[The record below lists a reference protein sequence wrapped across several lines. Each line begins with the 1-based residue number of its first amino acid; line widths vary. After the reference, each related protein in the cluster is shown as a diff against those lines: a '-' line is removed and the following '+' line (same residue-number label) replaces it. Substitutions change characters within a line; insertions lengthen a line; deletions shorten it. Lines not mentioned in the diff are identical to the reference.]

1 MVSHWRRFVPHGRVV
16 STSSVVL
23 TDGMRLSTVRSLGD
37 ADRFIEGL
45 KTAGAP
51 LQPEQRLDY
60 IRTLLLAQ
68 TPRAARAQ
76 TQMDR
81 HRHGYHHREKRL
93 FELID
98 FNDAFVAL
106 VLATP
111 AHQLPGLAVRLW
123 DDMTHV
129 CRRLKTP
136 MFSRE
141 QYDAIVRGLSREIA
155 VFKAAESEG
164 FQVHMTNRVED
175 AFGIDMVITDPVTGK
190 ELNVDCKTPSAFRYR
205 MEDLIK
211 EGRITEAE
219 LLAADQ
225 ADFLTVSQRRARD
238 GMTVPVTLLCI
249 RPDTLGEIT
258 DFTFNEPAR
267 LTKLLGRAFETVV

>member
-1 MVSHWRRFVPHGRVV
+1 MVSHWRRFVPHARVEPAHTVV
-16 STSSVVL
+16 STS
-23 TDGMRLSTVRSLGD
+23 GMRLSTVRSLED
-37 ADRFIEGL
+37 ANRFIDEL
-45 KTAGAP
+45 KAMGEP
-51 LQPEQRLDY
+51 LTPEQQLEY
-60 IRTLLLAQ
+60 LRTLLLAQ

-106 VLATP
+106 TLATP
-111 AHQLPGLAVRLW
+111 THQLPGLAARLW
-123 DDMTHV
+123 DEMSHF

-136 MFSRE
+136 MFSRD

-164 FQVHMTNRVED
+164 FKVHMTSRVED
-175 AFGIDMVITDPVTGK
+175 AFGIDMVITDPTTGR
-190 ELNVDCKTPSAFRYR
+190 ELNIDCKTPSAFRYR
-205 MEDLIK
+205 LEDLIK

-219 LLAADQ
+219 LLQADQ
-225 ADFLTVSQRRARD
+225 DDFLTVSQRRARD

-249 RPDTLGEIT
+249 RSDTLGEIT
-258 DFTFNEPAR
+258 DFTFDEPAK
-267 LTKLLGRAFETVV
+267 LTKLLDRVLATVL

>member
-1 MVSHWRRFVPHGRVV
+1 MVSHWRRFVPRRQVEPRHVM
-16 STSSVVL
+16 TL
-23 TDGMRLSTVRSLGD
+23 EDGSRLSTIRNLQD
-37 ADRFIEGL
+37 ADVFIDGV
-45 KTAGAP
+45 KAMPAHT
-51 LQPEQRLDY
+51 QPDVEWQRLH
-60 IRTLLLAQ
+60 TLLLAQ
-68 TPRAARAQ
+68 TPRAVRAQ
-76 TQMDR
+76 IQMDR
-81 HRHGYHHREKRL
+81 HKHGYHHREKRL

-111 AHQLPGLAVRLW
+111 AHDLPGLAERLR
-123 DDMTHV
+123 DDMTRF

-155 VFKAAESEG
+155 VFKAAEQQG

-175 AFGIDMVITDPVTGK
+175 AFGIDMVITDPATGK
-190 ELNVDCKTPSAFRYR
+190 QLNIDCKTASAFRYR

-211 EGRITEAE
+211 EGRISEAE
-219 LLAADQ
+219 LLEADQ
-225 ADFLTVSQRRARD
+225 RDFLTVQQHRARD
-238 GMTVPVTLLCI
+238 HQTVAVTLLCI
-249 RPDTLGEIT
+249 RSDTLGEIA

-267 LTKLLGRAFETVV
+267 LTALLANVFATVV